1 VIFLRVGEMN
11 EALRK
16 LSFVRVNAPPRL
28 QSRIANVIKAISN
41 SSPEGVGSPILEK
54 VKKKETPLLIL
65 QDNADSFLALM
76 RTLPKKSPFK
86 EAVGEMD
93 QLAEKLSAK
102 LEESGQ
108 ELSKILQTD
117 QEDLPGIK
125 ATALGKLAELL
136 TTEKEKLSEL
146 QELTKT
152 LSTLAGKAHKEE
164 KTSPVDH
171 DMPSKDVGKKKK
183 KESPGIGEDTGLDL
197 GGLGGPDSKGPT
209 PPSGGSAP
217 DKSLL

>member
-1 VIFLRVGEMN
+1 MI

-16 LSFVRVNAPPRL
+16 LRFVHVNSPLRL
-28 QSRIANVIKAISN
+28 QSRIARVIKAISN

-54 VKKKETPLLIL
+54 VKPPKETPLLVL

-86 EAVGEMD
+86 EAVGEID
-93 QLAEKLSAK
+93 QLAEKLSSK

-108 ELSKILQTD
+108 ELAKILQTD

-125 ATALGKLAELL
+125 ATALGKLADLL
-136 TTEKEKLSEL
+136 TAEKEKLADL

-171 DMPSKDVGKKKK
+171 ELQSKDVGKKKK
-183 KESPGIGEDTGLDL
+183 KEAPAIGEDTGLDL
-197 GGLGGPDSKGPT
+197 GGLGGPDAQGPK
-209 PPSGGSAP
+209 PPSGGGSSVP
-217 DKSLL
+217 DTSLA